1 MTGMKKT
8 AHGITAK
15 GVCAATAVF
24 LLAAA
29 VMLCALHP
37 GIADNAVRKVNEL
50 LFPGRNDSWAY
61 AMGKILCI
69 GDSLTEGAYFGA
81 DNGGAAIVQN
91 YPYYLGRMLNTEV
104 VNAGVSGY
112 SASDW
117 YIEKAGD
124 YEYTE
129 YDTVIIWL
137 GTNNGL
143 TDTLD
148 ADVDS
153 FDDYNDFAE
162 TETGYYCRIIET
174 VFESNPNARIVLM
187 NVFASKGDVKVTNK
201 TINKIAVK
209 YDLHVIDTESL
220 SMDESTDLHAGL
232 KNPHLGKG
240 GNIAAAR
247 LIIRDMGNYFAER
260 PIRCEYGQSVS

>member
-1 MTGMKKT
+1 MKK
-8 AHGITAK
+8 AVHRISIKGI
-15 GVCAATAVF
+15 CASAAVF

-29 VMLCALHP
+29 VMLCVLRP
-37 GIADNAVRKVNEL
+37 GVTGTAVRKVNEL
-50 LFPGRNDSWAY
+50 LDPNRNDNWAY

-69 GDSLTEGAYFGA
+69 GDSLTEGTYFGA
-81 DNGGAAIVQN
+81 GMDGAAIEQN

-124 YEYTE
+124 YDYTD

-148 ADVDS
+148 TDVDP
-153 FDDYNDFAE
+153 FGGYNDFAE

-174 VFESNPNARIVLM
+174 VKDANPYARIVLM
-187 NVFASKGDVKVTNK
+187 NIFATKGDVKTTNE
-201 TINKIAVK
+201 TINKIAAK
-209 YDLHVIDTESL
+209 YDLHVIDTKSL
-220 SMDESTDLHAGL
+220 SMDKNTDLHAGL
-232 KNPHLGKG
+232 KNPHFGKG

-260 PIRCEYGQSVS
+260 PLRCEYGVSTA